1 MNTKL
6 AVGSAPMVVSVPN
19 RDVTVAYAAKVLN
32 MSRPTVVRLVNDGV
46 LPSKMVGSRRRIPL
60 AQLLVFNDEAV
71 AARRAALDAMAAD
84 AEALG
89 FFD

>member
-1 MNTKL
+1 M
-6 AVGSAPMVVSVPN
+6 ADRIPS

-32 MSRPTVVRLVNDGV
+32 MSGPTVVRLVHDGV
-46 LPSKMVGSRRRIPL
+46 LPSTMVGSRRRIPL
-60 AQLLVFNDEAV
+60 AQLLVFTDEAV
-71 AARRAALDAMAAD
+71 AARHAALDAMAAD